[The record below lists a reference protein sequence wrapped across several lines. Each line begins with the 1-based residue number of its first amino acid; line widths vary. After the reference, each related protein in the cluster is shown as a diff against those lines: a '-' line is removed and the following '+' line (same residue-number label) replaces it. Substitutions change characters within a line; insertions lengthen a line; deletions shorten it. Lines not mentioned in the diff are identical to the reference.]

1 MLSEADNILLT
12 RTGPKTAMG
21 EVFRHFWQPV
31 ALSAEL
37 PEPDGAP
44 LRVSILGEDLRAFR
58 STDGSIG
65 VVSPRCP
72 HRGADLFFGRNEHGG
87 ITCAYHGWK
96 FATDG
101 RCLALATMEPGAARE
116 KAERNVRLPAYPVRE
131 AGGFV
136 WAFLGPREHVPDLP
150 ELEFLT
156 LPPSHVF
163 VSKKLQQCNW
173 AQACEGGLDTAHFSF
188 LHMPVSDAKDVTDR
202 LMAKVSSDT
211 DTVRWMRADG
221 APRFTILEHAVG
233 LVMGAARR
241 GDGDNSYWRISQFLM
256 PNHGL
261 APNAFPGENYH
272 GQCWVPIDDVS
283 CWIYNYTWNP
293 DRPLTQAERQRF
305 AKGSGI
311 HAEVDACYIPLR
323 RRENDYL
330 LDRQKQ
336 KFENYT
342 GIDGV
347 SEQDAAIQDSQGL
360 IADRTTEHLGP
371 TDLGVVRFRRMVLA
385 AARAM
390 AAGKPPS
397 AARNA
402 ALYRVRS
409 GGAIAQRDVKL
420 PAVMRARFGHEHAL
434 MQATDASEAAEQD
447 GGTAARGHCSAG
459 A

>member
-1 MLSEADNILLT
+1 MLSEADNVLLT
-12 RTGPKTAMG
+12 RTGPGTAMG
-21 EVFRHFWQPV
+21 DVFRHFWQPV
-31 ALSAEL
+31 ALASEL
-37 PEPDGAP
+37 PEPDGPP
-44 LRVSILGEDLRAFR
+44 LRIRVLDQDLRLFR
-58 STDGSIG
+58 ASDGSVG

-72 HRGADLFFGRNEHGG
+72 HRGADLFFGRNEGGG

-101 RCLALATMEPGAARE
+101 RCLAIPTMEPGPARDR
-116 KAERNVRLPAYPVRE
+116 AEANVRLLAYPVRE
-131 AGGFV
+131 VGGFI
-136 WAFLGPREHVPDLP
+136 WAYLGPADRMPTLPD
-150 ELEFLT
+150 LEFLV
-156 LPPSHVF
+156 LPASHVH

-188 LHMPVSDAKDVTDR
+188 LHMPVSDARDVTDR

-233 LVMGAARR
+233 LVLGAARH
-241 GDGDNSYWRISQFLM
+241 GDGGNNYWRVSQFLM

-261 APNAFPGENYH
+261 TPNAFKGENYH
-272 GQCWVPIDDVS
+272 GQCWVPIDDTT

-293 DRPLTQAERQRF
+293 DRPLTEAERERYRN
-305 AKGSGI
+305 GSGV
-311 HAEVDACYIPLR
+311 HAEVDENHVPLR

-330 LDRQKQ
+330 IDRRKQ
-336 KFENYT
+336 KYETYT

-360 IADRTTEHLGP
+360 IADRTQEHLGP
-371 TDLGVVRFRRMVLA
+371 TDMGVIRFRRMILD

-390 AAGKPPS
+390 AAGTPPL
-397 AARNA
+397 AAA
-402 ALYRVRS
+402 HPALYRVRG
-409 GGAIAQRDVKL
+409 GGAIASADVPL

-434 MQATDASEAAEQD
+434 VTPETTRDAAE
-447 GGTAARGHCSAG
+447 
-459 A
+459 

>member
-1 MLSEADNILLT
+1 MLSDADNVLLT
-12 RTGPKTAMG
+12 RTGPGTAMG
-21 EVFRHFWQPV
+21 DVFRHFWQPV

-37 PEPDGAP
+37 AEPDGP
-44 LRVSILGEDLRAFR
+44 PIRVRILGEDLRAFR

-72 HRGADLFFGRNEHGG
+72 HRGADLFFGRNESGG

-101 RCLALATMEPGAARE
+101 RCLAIPTIEPGPARE
-116 KAERNVRLPAYPVRE
+116 QAEQNVRLPAYPVRE

-136 WAFLGPREHVPDLP
+136 WVYLGPHGQMPDLP
-150 ELEFLT
+150 EFEFLT
-156 LPPSHVF
+156 LPTSQVF

-221 APRFTILEHAVG
+221 APRFTVLEHEVG
-233 LVMGAARR
+233 LVLGAARR
-241 GDGDNSYWRISQFLM
+241 GDGDNNYWRVSQFLM

-272 GQCWVPIDDVS
+272 GQCWVPIDDVA

-311 HAEVDACYIPLR
+311 HAEVDANYIPLR

-330 LDRQKQ
+330 LDRRKQ
-336 KFENYT
+336 KFETFT

-360 IADRTTEHLGP
+360 IADRSIEHLGP
-371 TDLGVVRFRRMVLA
+371 TDMGVIRFRRMVLTAARDMASGKPPA
-385 AARAM
+385 AARH
-390 AAGKPPS
+390 
-397 AARNA
+397 A

-409 GGAIAQRDVKL
+409 GGAIAQRDVPL
-420 PAVMRARFGHEHAL
+420 PEVMRARFGHDHAL
-434 MQATDASEAAEQD
+434 VPSPAARDAAATRDAAE
-447 GGTAARGHCSAG
+447 
-459 A
+459 

>member
-12 RTGPKTAMG
+12 RTGPGTAMG
-21 EVFRHFWQPV
+21 DVFRHFWQPV

-44 LRVSILGEDLRAFR
+44 LRVRLLGEDLRAFR
-58 STDGSIG
+58 CSDGSVG

-72 HRGADLFFGRNEHGG
+72 HRGADLFFGRNENGG
-87 ITCAYHGWK
+87 ITCAYHGWT
-96 FATDG
+96 FAADG
-101 RCLALATMEPGAARE
+101 RCLAIPTLEPGPARD
-116 KAERNVRLPAYPVRE
+116 KAMQDVRLRAYPVRE

-136 WAFLGPREHVPDLP
+136 WAYLGPRAQMPALP

-156 LPPSHVF
+156 LPASHVF

-173 AQACEGGLDTAHFSF
+173 AQSCEGGLDTAHFSF
-188 LHMPVSDAKDVTDR
+188 LHMPVSDAADVTNR
-202 LMAKVSSDT
+202 LMAKVSSDS

-221 APRFTILEHAVG
+221 APRFTILEHPVG
-233 LVMGAARR
+233 LVLGAARHA
-241 GDGDNSYWRISQFLM
+241 DGENLYWRISQFLM

-283 CWIYNYTWNP
+283 CWVYTYTWNL
-293 DRPLTQAERQRF
+293 DRPLTEAERQRYRN
-305 AKGSGI
+305 GSGI
-311 HAEVDACYIPLR
+311 HAEVDADYVPLR

-330 LDRQKQ
+330 LDRRKQ
-336 KFENYT
+336 KFETFT

-360 IADRTTEHLGP
+360 IADRTSEHLGP
-371 TDLGVVRFRRMVLA
+371 TDLGVIRFRRMMLA

-390 AAGKPPS
+390 AAGAPPD
-397 AARNA
+397 AAQQA
-402 ALYRVRS
+402 GLYRVRS
-409 GGAIAQRDVKL
+409 GGAIAPRDVAFA
-420 PAVMRARFGHEHAL
+420 AVMRARFGHEHAL
-434 MQATDASEAAEQD
+434 AAPATTRDAAE
-447 GGTAARGHCSAG
+447 
-459 A
+459 